1 MELSTS
7 VQQYLAYCK
16 SQKDLDVKTVKAYK
30 IDLTQFCSHL
40 AHSDSE
46 ITRESILSYMSYLNA
61 HFKPRSVKR
70 KIASVKVFCGYLYEE
85 QLIDENPFL
94 GMRLKL
100 PPSRTLP
107 RVIPLRVIEAMLT
120 EAHRQIHHAKSVA
133 ARKNALREA
142 AVMELL
148 FATGMRVSELCG
160 LTEQDVDLAD
170 GLIRIRGKGRKERM
184 IQIENK
190 EVIQILTAYR
200 DAEQSSNGSS
210 FFLNR
215 RGRPLSDQSVRL
227 ILNKYA
233 EAVDA
238 QLHIT
243 PHMFRHSFA
252 TLLLD
257 ADVDLRYIQH
267 LLGHS
272 SISTTQIYT
281 HVSSSKLRSILAT
294 KHPRN
299 SIIIDE

>member
-1 MELSTS
+1 M
-7 VQQYLAYCK
+7 
-16 SQKDLDVKTVKAYK
+16 LD
-30 IDLTQFCSHL
+30 
-40 AHSDSE
+40 
-46 ITRESILSYMSYLNA
+46 
-61 HFKPRSVKR
+61 
-70 KIASVKVFCGYLYEE
+70 
-85 QLIDENPFL
+85 NPFL

-107 RVIPLRVIEAMLT
+107 RVIPLRVIEAMLR
-120 EAHRQIHHAKSVA
+120 EAHGQIHCAKSDTG
-133 ARKNALREA
+133 RQLALREA

-148 FATGMRVSELCG
+148 FATGVRVSELCG
-160 LTEQDVDLAD
+160 LRAKDVDLTD
-170 GLIRIRGKGRKERM
+170 GLVRIRGKGRKERI
-184 IQIENK
+184 IQIENIEVLNVLREYK
-190 EVIQILTAYR
+190 EGEYEADVP
-200 DAEQSSNGSS
+200 N

-215 RGRPLSDQSVRL
+215 CHRPLSEQSVRF

-233 EAVDA
+233 EAVNA
-238 QLHIT
+238 ELHIT

-281 HVSSSKLRSILAT
+281 HVSSSKIRNILAT

-299 SIIIDE
+299 SITAE

>member
-1 MELSTS
+1 MGYTS
-7 VQQYLAYCK
+7 YVQEYLDYCK
-16 SQKDLDVKTVKAYK
+16 KQKDLDAKTVKAYG
-30 IDLTQFCSHL
+30 IDLKQFVAKLEQSEEGISKESVLAYISHL
-40 AHSDSE
+40 NE
-46 ITRESILSYMSYLNA
+46 

-70 KIASVKVFCGYLYEE
+70 KIASVKAFCGYLYDE
-85 QLIDENPFL
+85 QLLPVNPFHS
-94 GMRLKL
+94 MRLKL
-100 PPSRTLP
+100 PAARTLP
-107 RVIPLRVIEAMLT
+107 RVVPLRVIEAMLCESHMQVRRSKSKT
-120 EAHRQIHHAKSVA
+120 GRQL
-133 ARKNALREA
+133 ALREA

-160 LTEQDVDLAD
+160 LRNRDVDLED
-170 GLIRIRGKGRKERM
+170 GFVRIRGKGRKERI
-184 IQIENK
+184 IQIENAEVLHILK
-190 EVIQILTAYR
+190 EYR
-200 DAEQSSNGSS
+200 NGEGEGEVQN

-215 RGRPLSDQSVRL
+215 FHRPLSDQSVRG

-233 EAVDA
+233 EVVKAE
-238 QLHIT
+238 LHIT

-281 HVSSSKLRSILAT
+281 HVSSSKIRSILAT

-299 SIIIDE
+299 SITTE